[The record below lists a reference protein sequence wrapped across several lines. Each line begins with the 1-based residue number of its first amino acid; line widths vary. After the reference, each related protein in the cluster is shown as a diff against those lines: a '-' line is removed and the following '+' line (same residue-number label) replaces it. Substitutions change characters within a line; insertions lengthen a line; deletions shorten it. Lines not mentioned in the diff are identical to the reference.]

1 MNVLKKT
8 GKFLS
13 SMTFAII
20 LLVILAAV
28 CAAGSFI
35 TQGQT
40 YEWYAEAYS
49 ENAAAWIMA
58 LHLNDT
64 FHSVWFIVIAL
75 FLCGNL
81 LLCNVLRFKAL
92 IKRARQAGQ
101 PQAAGKQVADA
112 SADMIADPKPIFE
125 KLRMPKPKEME
136 TDGKNV
142 LFSVK
147 NRAGFWGAWFCHLG
161 ILLLILGFGL
171 GQMTKTEYTVYGVP
185 GQMLSIGD
193 TGLFLHI
200 DDFRINLRED
210 DTVEQYTADITV
222 FRAPQGV
229 TAEPDIHKASVSVN
243 HPGRMFGM
251 TFYQNATGWAARVT
265 VEKNGKPLQSE
276 IVCAGEY
283 LPVADLNDLVICFN
297 AFYPDYVSV
306 PGGMPMTA
314 SSKLNNPGYLYSVY
328 YKGNIIGMNV
338 LLADEQVTIDDYK
351 VTFADPQS
359 YTLIQIKKDSF
370 TWLAFIGGIVTMIGL
385 FLAFYLQPQTV
396 YAVQEEDGTWTVSGI
411 CKKGGTLYREIFLRA
426 VQDAGTGKRG
436 SE

>member
-1 MNVLKKT
+1 
-8 GKFLS
+8 
-13 SMTFAII
+13 MTFAII
-20 LLVILAAV
+20 LLVVLAAA

-49 ENAAAWIMA
+49 ESAAAWIMA
-58 LHLNDT
+58 LHLNDA

-81 LLCNVLRFKAL
+81 LLCNVIRLKSL
-92 IKRARQAGQ
+92 IQKTRQAGEPREAPEQ
-101 PQAAGKQVADA
+101 TADA
-112 SADMIADPKPIFE
+112 VAQQISNPVQVFE
-125 KLRMPKPKEME
+125 RLRMPKPRRLEQ
-136 TDGKNV
+136 DGKQI

-147 NRAGFWGAWFCHLG
+147 NRAGIWGAWVCHLG

-171 GQMTKTEYTVYGVP
+171 GQMTKAEYTVYGVP
-185 GQMLSIGD
+185 GQTLLIGE

-200 DDFRINLRED
+200 DDFKVNLRED
-210 DTVEQYTADITV
+210 DTVEQYLADITV
-222 FRAPQGV
+222 FRAPQGS
-229 TAEPDIHKASVSVN
+229 TSEPDSEQATISVN

-265 VEKNGKPLQSE
+265 VEKSGNPIQSE

-283 LPVADLNDLVICFN
+283 LPVADLNDLVIVFN

-306 PGGMPMTA
+306 PGSMPMSA

-338 LLADEQVTIDDYK
+338 LLEGEEVTIDDYT
-351 VTFADPQS
+351 VTFKEPQN

-370 TWLAFIGGIVTMIGL
+370 TWLAFIGGIITMTGL
-385 FLAFYLQPQTV
+385 FLAFYLQMQAV
-396 YAVQEEDGTWTVSGI
+396 CAVQNEDETWTVYGF
-411 CKKGGTLYREIFLRA
+411 CKKGGKLYEDLFSRA
-426 VQDAGTGKRG
+426 VQNTGKEAGRK
-436 SE
+436 E

>member
-1 MNVLKKT
+1 
-8 GKFLS
+8 
-13 SMTFAII
+13 MTFAII

-58 LHLNDT
+58 LQLNDT
-64 FHSVWFIVIAL
+64 FHSVWFVVIAL

-81 LLCNVLRFKAL
+81 LLCNVLRLKSL
-92 IKRARQAGQ
+92 IRRSRQAGQ
-101 PQAAGKQVADA
+101 PEAALKQAADA
-112 SADMIADPKPIFE
+112 SINQLADPNPVFE
-125 KLRMPKPKEME
+125 KLRMPKPKEVNA
-136 TDGKNV
+136 DGKRI

-147 NRAGFWGAWFCHLG
+147 NRAGLWGAWFCHLG

-171 GQMTKTEYTVYGVP
+171 GQMTKAEYTVYGVP
-185 GQMLSIGD
+185 GQTLQVGD
-193 TGLFLHI
+193 TGLFLKI
-200 DDFRINLRED
+200 DDFRIGLRED

-222 FRAPQGV
+222 FRAPQGMTTEQDAQ
-229 TAEPDIHKASVSVN
+229 TASISVN

-251 TFYQNATGWAARVT
+251 TFYQNATGWAAKVA
-265 VEKNGKPLQSE
+265 VEKGGEPLQSE

-283 LPVADLNDLVICFN
+283 IQVADLPDLVICFN

-306 PGGMPMTA
+306 PGSMPMTA

-328 YKGNIIGMNV
+328 YMGSIIGMNV
-338 LLADEQVTIDDYK
+338 LLEGEQVTIDDYT
-351 VTFADPQS
+351 VTFTEPQN
-359 YTLIQIKKDSF
+359 YTLIQVKKDSF

-396 YAVQEEDGTWTVSGI
+396 YAVQEEDGTWTASGI
-411 CKKGGTLYREIFLRA
+411 CKKGSMLYKEVFMRA
-426 VQDAGTGKRG
+426 AEETATESRRK
-436 SE
+436 E

>member
-1 MNVLKKT
+1 
-8 GKFLS
+8 
-13 SMTFAII
+13 MTFAII
-20 LLVILAAV
+20 LLVVLAVV

-64 FHSVWFIVIAL
+64 FHSVWFVVIAL

-81 LLCNVLRFKAL
+81 LLCNVLRLKSL
-92 IKRARQAGQ
+92 IRRSHQAGQ
-101 PQAAGKQVADA
+101 PEAALKQAADA
-112 SADMIADPKPIFE
+112 SVNQLADPNPVFE
-125 KLRMPKPKEME
+125 KLRMPKPREANA
-136 TDGKNV
+136 DGKRI

-147 NRAGFWGAWFCHLG
+147 NRAGLWGAWFCHLG

-171 GQMTKTEYTVYGVP
+171 GQMTKAEYTVYGVP
-185 GQMLSIGD
+185 GQTLQVGD
-193 TGLFLHI
+193 TGLFLKI
-200 DDFRINLRED
+200 DDFRIGLRED

-222 FRAPQGV
+222 FRAPQGM
-229 TAEPDIHKASVSVN
+229 TTEPDAQTASISVN

-251 TFYQNATGWAARVT
+251 TFYQNATGWAAKVT
-265 VEKNGKPLQSE
+265 VEKGGEPLQSE

-283 LPVADLNDLVICFN
+283 MQVADLPDLVICFN

-306 PGGMPMTA
+306 PGSMPMTA

-328 YKGNIIGMNV
+328 YMGSIIGMNV
-338 LLADEQVTIDDYK
+338 LLEGEQVTIDDYT
-351 VTFADPQS
+351 VTFTEPQN
-359 YTLIQIKKDSF
+359 YTLIQVKKDSF

-396 YAVQEEDGTWTVSGI
+396 YAVQEEDGTWTASGI
-411 CKKGGTLYREIFLRA
+411 CKKGGTLYKEIFMRA
-426 VQDAGTGKRG
+426 AEETATESRRK
-436 SE
+436 E